1 MVGPAIVTEK
11 RVAATSPSK
20 DELIAFIQ
28 SVILN
33 EQQEEMGPFYVLDL
47 GVVRS
52 LLDTWTFNLPMVQP
66 FYAVKCNPDP
76 AFLKEMA
83 ALGTGFDCASRA
95 EIQTI
100 LSLGVSPDRIVF
112 ANTCKPE
119 SHVKYAAKVGVN
131 LTTFDSVCELEKIKK
146 WHPKCALLM
155 RIKVPETSGAAFLFG
170 SKFGALPEEI
180 VPLLQAAQAAEL
192 KVVGVS
198 FHIGSRAINYHAFE
212 EAILAAKTTFE
223 TAAQLGLP
231 KMHILNI
238 GGGFTSGPKF
248 TEAASAVKVALKK
261 YFPTGP
267 TTGLKLM
274 AEPGR
279 FFANE
284 PFTLATSIL
293 GKRIRNEI
301 KEYWI
306 NDGMSGSM
314 NYLKYDHDDV
324 ICTPLANFG
333 NNDVITCKGLETSD
347 STVFGPTCD
356 PADTVLEVYP
366 LPDLQVNDWLVFHN
380 MGAYTSSRGND
391 FNGFKTSAIPT
402 YLANSD
408 KIS

>member
-1 MVGPAIVTEK
+1 MVMLVPIEFFLVGFGSINNCIWLPHQLLSVWA
-11 RVAATSPSK
+11 SK
-20 DELIAFIQ
+20 TWEWLAL
-28 SVILN
+28 VII
-33 EQQEEMGPFYVLDL
+33 
-47 GVVRS
+47 S
-52 LLDTWTFNLPMVQP
+52 
-66 FYAVKCNPDP
+66 
-76 AFLKEMA
+76 
-83 ALGTGFDCASRA
+83 
-95 EIQTI
+95 
-100 LSLGVSPDRIVF
+100 
-112 ANTCKPE
+112 KPE
-119 SHVKYAAKVGVN
+119 SHIKYAAKVGVN
-131 LTTFDSVCELEKIKK
+131 LATFDSKCELEKIKK

-155 RIKVPETSGAAFLFG
+155 RIQVPETSGAAFLFG

-192 KVVGVS
+192 NVVGVS

-248 TEAASAVKVALKK
+248 TEAASAVKVALQK

-267 TTGLKLM
+267 TTGLKIM

-324 ICTPLANFG
+324 ICTPLANYG
-333 NNDVITCKGLETSD
+333 NNDVITRKGLKTSD

-356 PADTVLEVYP
+356 PADTVLEGYP

-391 FNGFKTSAIPT
+391 FNGFETSAIPT